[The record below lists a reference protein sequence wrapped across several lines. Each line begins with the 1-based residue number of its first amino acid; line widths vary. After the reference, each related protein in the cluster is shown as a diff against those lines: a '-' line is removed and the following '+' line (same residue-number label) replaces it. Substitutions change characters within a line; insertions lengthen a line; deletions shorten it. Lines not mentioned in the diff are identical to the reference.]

1 MRSTP
6 PAVNTLLEGRHCYV
20 VNSRQKGADGEREF
34 RDVLR
39 SEGWLGAKR
48 GQQRSGLEEAD
59 IVGGPDGVHFEVK
72 RVEALN
78 LRVAYAQ
85 AVRDAA
91 GSKHSVVVH
100 RRNSDTQ
107 WLATLDARTLLRM
120 VALLETLGVDLPAVE
135 SLG

>member
-1 MRSTP
+1 M
-6 PAVNTLLEGRHCYV
+6 VD
-20 VNSRQKGADGEREF
+20 SRQKGADGEREF

-59 IVGGPDGVHFEVK
+59 VVGGPAGVHFEVK
-72 RVEALN
+72 RVQALH
-78 LRVAYAQ
+78 LRTAYAQ

-91 GSKHSVVVH
+91 GIKHAVVVH

-120 VALLETLGVDLPAVE
+120 VSLLESLGVDLPALE
-135 SLG
+135 GLS